1 MSLFWRYIPGS
12 PPSKPT
18 GQNLLRPRKWGRRRG
33 ARVGIGDKDPRP
45 PHPHPA
51 ATGKRSQAH
60 RPGRPEKA
68 LPGGSSYTRLGTEL
82 RRRYNPGARARPAS
96 ASPLLSLQA
105 GRAAATAGLR
115 RTPGTGCPHS
125 AGQGRSSG
133 PEGPLKPGPPP
144 PGPLAP
150 EKGKERQR
158 DESRGTHLAEA
169 ARRGAV
175 LGHLGAAA
183 PLIRNRQPPL
193 ALKPALHFI
202 VPETG

>member
-1 MSLFWRYIPGS
+1 MG
-12 PPSKPT
+12 
-18 GQNLLRPRKWGRRRG
+18 PRKWGRRRG
-33 ARVGIGDKDPRP
+33 ARVGIGDKESAP
-45 PHPHPA
+45 PPTP
-51 ATGKRSQAH
+51 TPQPPLGKHSQAH
-60 RPGRPEKA
+60 P
-68 LPGGSSYTRLGTEL
+68 
-82 RRRYNPGARARPAS
+82 RRRSWEAPPTRAWAQNLDGGTIPEPALAPPRPVPSCPSKPAGQQPPLAYVARRGQAVHILEDREGPRARK
-96 ASPLLSLQA
+96 
-105 GRAAATAGLR
+105 
-115 RTPGTGCPHS
+115 
-125 AGQGRSSG
+125 GRSS
-133 PEGPLKPGPPP
+133 PAPRP

-169 ARRGAV
+169 ARPGAV